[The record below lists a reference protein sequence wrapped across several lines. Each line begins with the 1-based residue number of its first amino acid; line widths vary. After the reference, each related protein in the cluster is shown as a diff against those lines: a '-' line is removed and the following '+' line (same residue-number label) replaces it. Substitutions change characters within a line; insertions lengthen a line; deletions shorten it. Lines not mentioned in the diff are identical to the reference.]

1 MTEPTTPFPLIVI
14 EGDAFTRGVSYGA
27 QAKERIARSLAFYA
41 DAVVP
46 SMGATFGQIIDG
58 VSQRLSIWRSRD
70 PEIVSEIEGIAQ
82 GSGFSVGEILA
93 LNTRGMFVVPPAIQR
108 EAKAANDGCTS
119 FAVMPEASRDGH
131 LLTGQNWDYLEE
143 IADTIVL
150 VHLRPTEGPRQLMI
164 AEAGQVGRH
173 GANSAGIALH
183 ANGLSSRLR
192 DPSALPSTFMRR
204 RILRSG
210 NITEAVEMATA
221 GTRPGSTNLLI
232 THRDGFAVD
241 IETMPAT
248 TRWMYPTDGWLFH
261 TNHYLVEIPPE
272 LARDLRA
279 ECRLDRPLWTRVMA
293 DGARPGVGRHRS
305 IGSRGDPSR
314 SPRRRSRPVQPPGS
328 RRATAR
334 ALDDGGD
341 GHHGSHRGCHVGG
354 RRSAVRARVRR
365 DRHRIRP
372 GAGPAGRSGHGL
384 AGGGQPMMTDDRP
397 ASPAQSTQEERTHA
411 RD

>member
-1 MTEPTTPFPLIVI
+1 MNEPSTPFPLIVI
-14 EGDAFTRGVSYGA
+14 EGDAFTRGVSYGTQA
-27 QAKERIARSLAFYA
+27 QERIGRSLAFYA
-41 DAVVP
+41 DAVAP
-46 SMGATFGQIIDG
+46 SLGATFGQIIDG
-58 VSQRLSIWRSRD
+58 VSQRLSIWRGRD

-82 GSGFSVGEILA
+82 GSGFSVGEVLA
-93 LNTRGMFVVPPAIQR
+93 LNTRGMFVVPPAVQR

-150 VHLRPTEGPRQLMI
+150 VHLRPTDGPRQLMI

-272 LARDLRA
+272 LAPTYAPSADSIVRYGRGAWLMERARASGGIDRSDLAAILRDHLGDGRGLCSHPDPDA
-279 ECRLDRPLWTRVMA
+279 PRHERWMTVATVITDLTAGVMSVA
-293 DGARPGVGRHRS
+293 AGPPCGHEFVEID
-305 IGSRGDPSR
+305 IGSGQ
-314 SPRRRSRPVQPPGS
+314 VLGQ
-328 RRATAR
+328 
-334 ALDDGGD
+334 
-341 GHHGSHRGCHVGG
+341 
-354 RRSAVRARVRR
+354 
-365 DRHRIRP
+365 
-372 GAGPAGRSGHGL
+372 PAGV
-384 AGGGQPMMTDDRP
+384 AM
-397 ASPAQSTQEERTHA
+397 A
-411 RD
+411 

>member
-1 MTEPTTPFPLIVI
+1 MTEPNTPFPLIVI
-14 EGDAFTRGVSYGA
+14 EGDAFTRGVSYGVQA
-27 QAKERIARSLAFYA
+27 QDRIGRSLSFYA
-41 DAVVP
+41 DAVAP
-46 SMGATFGQIIDG
+46 SLGATFGQIIDG

-70 PEIVSEIEGIAQ
+70 PEIVAEIEGIAE

-150 VHLRPTEGPRQLMI
+150 VHLRPTDGPRQLMI

-210 NITEAVEMATA
+210 NITDAVEMATA

-232 THRDGFAVD
+232 SHRDGFVVD
-241 IETMPAT
+241 IETHARYDALDVPEGRLAVPHQPLPRGDPAGA
-248 TRWMYPTDGWLFH
+248 RAH
-261 TNHYLVEIPPE
+261 VCPE
-272 LARDLRA
+272 R
-279 ECRLDRPLWTRVMA
+279 RLHRPLRTRHVA
-293 DGARPGVGRHRS
+293 DGAGPGIGRYQPVRS
-305 IGSRGDPSR
+305 GGHPPR
-314 SPRRRSRPVQPPGS
+314 SHGRRSGSVQPP
-328 RRATAR
+328 RP
-334 ALDDGGD
+334 
-341 GHHGSHRGCHVGG
+341 
-354 RRSAVRARVRR
+354 RRS
-365 DRHRIRP
+365 
-372 GAGPAGRSGHGL
+372 PA
-384 AGGGQPMMTDDRP
+384 
-397 ASPAQSTQEERTHA
+397 
-411 RD
+411 